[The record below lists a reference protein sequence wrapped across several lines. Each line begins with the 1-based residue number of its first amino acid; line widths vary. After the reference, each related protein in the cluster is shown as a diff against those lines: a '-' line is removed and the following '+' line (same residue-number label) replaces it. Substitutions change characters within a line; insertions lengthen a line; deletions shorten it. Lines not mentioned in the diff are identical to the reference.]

1 MDLATYGQFVVA
13 LAAVLALIGVLAFA
27 ARRFGFAP
35 RVTPLRGRRR
45 LAIIEV
51 MALDAKHRLV
61 LVRRDATEHL
71 LLLGATQDAV
81 VETGIPVPPGADAAT
96 SSRTRTTQAI
106 EPR

>member
-1 MDLATYGQFVVA
+1 MDLGTYVQFVLA
-13 LAAVLALIGVLAFA
+13 LAAVLALIGVLALA
-27 ARRFGFAP
+27 ARRLGLAP
-35 RVTPLRGRRR
+35 RIAPMRGRRR

-81 VETGIPVPPGADAAT
+81 VETGIAPPPASGAARQDDNDN
-96 SSRTRTTQAI
+96 QAI